1 MKKLTLAGIALMMML
16 PMIGAARGRVAIFA
30 APGFG
35 YGWYGPEYAYYPGY
49 YAWGS
54 TMAVPNAGEVKLDTK
69 VKDAEV
75 FINGSLAGTTG
86 QLKTMYMRA
95 GSYDVQVR
103 APGRAPF
110 EQKIYVVA
118 GKVVKLHPDAVA
130 AAPRT

>member
-1 MKKLTLAGIALMMML
+1 MVML
-16 PMIGAARGRVAIFA
+16 PVIGAARGRVAIFA
-30 APGFG
+30 GPAFG
-35 YGWYGPEYAYYPGY
+35 YGSYGPVYGYYPGYPGY

-54 TMAVPNAGEVKLDTK
+54 TMAVPNAGEVRLETK
-69 VKDAEV
+69 EKKAEV

-95 GSYDVQVR
+95 GSYDIEIR
-103 APGRAPF
+103 SPERAPF

>member
-1 MKKLTLAGIALMMML
+1 MKKLALAGITLMVML
-16 PMIGAARGRVAIFA
+16 PMIGAARARVAIFA
-30 APGFG
+30 GPSFG
-35 YGWYGPEYAYYPGY
+35 YGWYGPAYGYYPGY
-49 YAWGS
+49 YAWGP
-54 TMAVPNAGEVKLDTK
+54 TMGVPKVGEVKLDTK

-75 FINGSLAGTTG
+75 IINGSLAGTSG
-86 QLKTMYMRA
+86 QLKTMYLRA

-130 AAPRT
+130 ATPRS